1 MVDNEKFLSPFQEK
15 QMSFQP
21 DFILEYAHFLGKN
34 FSDEFNEIE
43 VYAESFVALNGRP
56 SQRFIDPRLIYT
68 LKESHLK
75 IKHGYCHLMMKSKVF
90 KILILLYLSIQY
102 SYGQNRVFGTVK
114 IEESENQNSIV
125 FIYDGNS
132 KLLTETNENGFYEF
146 YTEKKEMNVI
156 FLLVGSQY
164 IEEKIIIKNEL
175 ELNVVFEKQTKV
187 LSEVIIKGQK
197 IREFELQRLNDV
209 EGTSIYAGKKTEVI
223 LVDQSM
229 ANLASNNSRQIYSQI
244 SGLNIYQNDD
254 AGIQLHIGGRGL
266 DPNRTSNFSTR
277 QNGYDISAD
286 VLGYPESYYTPP
298 AEAIKNIQI
307 IRGAASLQY
316 GTQFGGLINFIMK
329 EPPNKNF
336 EFITRNSIGSNLL
349 FTNFTSVGGKNKKF
363 SYFSYYNFKRGNG
376 FRQNSRF
383 NSNNFYI
390 HFNYAISTK
399 ASKF

>member
-1 MVDNEKFLSPFQEK
+1 
-15 QMSFQP
+15 
-21 DFILEYAHFLGKN
+21 
-34 FSDEFNEIE
+34 
-43 VYAESFVALNGRP
+43 
-56 SQRFIDPRLIYT
+56 
-68 LKESHLK
+68 
-75 IKHGYCHLMMKSKVF
+75 MMKSKVF
-90 KILILLYLSIQY
+90 KILLLLYLSIQY

-114 IEESENQNSIV
+114 IEDSENQNSIV
-125 FIYDGNS
+125 FIYDSNS

-146 YTEKKEMNVI
+146 YTEKKEMNVV

-266 DPNRTSNFSTR
+266 DPNRTSIFSTR

-286 VLGYPESYYTPP
+286 VLGYPESYYVPP
-298 AEAIKNIQI
+298 FECLEGIQL

-316 GTQFGGLINFIMK
+316 GTQFGGLINFNI
-329 EPPNKNF
+329 
-336 EFITRNSIGSNLL
+336 NSLNL
-349 FTNFTSVGGKNKKF
+349 
-363 SYFSYYNFKRGNG
+363 
-376 FRQNSRF
+376 QC
-383 NSNNFYI
+383 
-390 HFNYAISTK
+390 
-399 ASKF
+399 